1 MGQLIKAPPIV
12 LVVEDEALVNWEI
25 ADALIADGFGVLQ
38 AYTGE
43 QALALLEKRS
53 DVRVV
58 FSDINLP
65 GKIDGIALAAE
76 IERRWPTVELLM
88 TSAERWP
95 DADRI
100 PAISQYGRFVP
111 KPYPVGAVTR
121 RIHDIV
127 AERAA

>member
-1 MGQLIKAPPIV
+1 MKAPPTV
-12 LVVEDEALVNWEI
+12 LVVEDEALLNWDI
-25 ADALIADGFGVLQ
+25 ADALVADGFVVLQ

-43 QALALLEKRS
+43 QALAFLERRC

-65 GKIDGIALAAE
+65 GKIDGIALASE
-76 IERRWPTVELLM
+76 IERRWPMIELLM
-88 TSAERWP
+88 TSADCPPAVERMP
-95 DADRI
+95 SV
-100 PAISQYGRFVP
+100 SQYGRFVP

-127 AERAA
+127 DAHAA